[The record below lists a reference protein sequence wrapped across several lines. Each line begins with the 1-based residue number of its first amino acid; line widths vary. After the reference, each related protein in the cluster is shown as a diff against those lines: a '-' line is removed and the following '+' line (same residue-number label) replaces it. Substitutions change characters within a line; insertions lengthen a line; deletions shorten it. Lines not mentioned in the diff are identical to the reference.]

1 MTFSTDPE
9 PIERLDSSITSSSIE
24 IDNLD
29 KVRLDPAWIAEK
41 RSEWGEKVI
50 VPEWEEDSDTCD
62 YRAKNGWLVRIKVV
76 RISHP
81 STFLF
86 SRLYSTY
93 RIYSLLTLHLTLYR
107 DEIW

>member
-76 RISHP
+76 RIHLHFFFP
-81 STFLF
+81 DYTVLIE
-86 SRLYSTY
+86 YTHY
-93 RIYSLLTLHLTLYR
+93 LLCT
-107 DEIW
+107 